1 MSEDIPDELDEESSG
16 DRPDPGELTVYAVQ
30 KAATEPLRAGGWT
43 HRFSLQTRIILF
55 GALLIVVPFAVTAIL
70 VEKRWSGALR
80 AEVEHKG
87 IATARILAAFSK
99 AGLSSSDGSR
109 LLEAAQTVRAD
120 PGVLFVMILD
130 SSGKQVVWAAP
141 TSAPPPGM
149 IDVPAGA
156 GASGSE
162 PLPIEMEYR
171 ETETAPPQRVLCVT
185 VPVLEPGPG
194 GGARLG
200 TVRVGYSL
208 QSVRDATRKAR
219 LAELVIA
226 EIAVALAVLGGL
238 LLARQVTTPIR
249 NLVAATIRAAK
260 GDLHTRIKIQSAG
273 EIGELARNFNFM
285 VEQVLQNQKKIEELN
300 RNLEKK
306 VKTRTLELENSNQA
320 LKRAF
325 QELKQ
330 AESQMILSEKM
341 ASLGQLVAGVA
352 HEINTP
358 TSAINAAADNIRQS
372 VAGIGEQMQ
381 VIAQL
386 QLEPEAETRLHDL
399 LRKTTKLVSEGKK
412 ASLETLR
419 QKCRD
424 LEDLFEDAGVGEQR
438 ELAFALARLDLAED
452 TAGLVAVLPP
462 SVIPAVVP
470 ILNDVATTSTCVMDI
485 HYSVEA
491 IMRMVK
497 ALKAYSHLD
506 LSEMTEVNVHDGIE
520 TTLIILQNQL
530 KYGVEIERD
539 YGEVP
544 ATRGNPSELNQIW
557 TNILLNAIQA
567 QRGKGRIAIETSYA
581 KGWISVKFT
590 DNGPGI
596 PPNILGRIFDP
607 FFTTKEQGEGTGL
620 GLSICQQLVRRNRGK
635 INVSSRPGHTC
646 FEVLLP
652 VADGERA

>member
-1 MSEDIPDELDEESSG
+1 MPEDLPEELDSG
-16 DRPDPGELTVYAVQ
+16 SVEDRPDPGELTVYAVQ
-30 KAATEPLRAGGWT
+30 KAATEPIRAGGWI
-43 HRFSLQTRIILF
+43 HRFSLPTRIILF
-55 GALLIVVPFAVTAIL
+55 GALLIVLPFAVTAIL
-70 VEKRWSGALR
+70 VEKHWADALR

-87 IATARILAAFSK
+87 IANARILAAMSK
-99 AGLSSSDGSR
+99 AGLSSSNGSQ
-109 LLEAAQTVRAD
+109 LLEGAQMARAD

-130 SSGKQVVWAAP
+130 RSRKPVVWAAS
-141 TSAPPPGM
+141 TVAPPPGA
-149 IDVPAGA
+149 IDNPAGV
-156 GASGSE
+156 GGSGSD
-162 PLPIEMEYR
+162 PVPVEMEYR

-185 VPVLEPGPG
+185 VPVVEAGP

-219 LAELVIA
+219 LAELLIA
-226 EIAVALAVLGGL
+226 EIAVALAILGGL

-381 VIAQL
+381 AIARL
-386 QLEPEAETRLHDL
+386 QLEPEADARLHDL

-419 QKCRD
+419 QKCRN
-424 LEDLFEDAGVGEQR
+424 LEELFEDAGVGEQR

-452 TAGLVAVLPP
+452 AAGLVAVLPP

-544 ATRGNPSELNQIW
+544 ATHGNPSELNQIW

-652 VADGERA
+652 VADGGRA